1 MAKRKTGLLH
11 CSFCGKSQKEI
22 KKLIAGATDDV
33 YICNLCVDICVEIIR
48 DAQREAAPATA
59 AEERR
64 GKKKEKKK
72 VPKKEAAT
80 TVEKQARQPRRT
92 KSDYSLSSLIPKR
105 SAIR

>member
-1 MAKRKTGLLH
+1 MRKAGALC
-11 CSFCGKSQKEI
+11 CSFCGKGQKEV
-22 KKLIAGATDDV
+22 KMLIAGPAV
-33 YICNLCVDICVEIIR
+33 QICNLCVDICNKIIGDSIQR
-48 DAQREAAPATA
+48 DAAATA
-59 AEERR
+59 TEEER

-92 KSDYSLSSLIPKR
+92 KSVHSFSSLTPKL